1 MDINPSSERKNR
13 SQVAEILRNF
23 EETNREEI
31 EAIIQAL
38 TRITSRTPEQ
48 IKPYLET
55 MLERL
60 VESKERPFYETATPE
75 ERACAFREWAD
86 SHDLNTPLLSDYA
99 VSRESMYDDERW

>member
-1 MDINPSSERKNR
+1 MDINPSSERKKR

-60 VESKERPFYETATPE
+60 VESIERPFYETATPE
-75 ERACAFREWAD
+75 ERARAFREWAS
-86 SHDLNTPLLSDYA
+86 SHDRNTPLLSDYA
-99 VSRESMYDDERW
+99 VSRESMYDDERL

>member
-1 MDINPSSERKNR
+1 MDINSSERKNR

-75 ERACAFREWAD
+75 ERARAFREWAS